1 MEQRRITP
9 PLDTQNTACLKFQ
22 IEKKKVWE
30 VENWSKSLSKIK
42 TIQARAPL
50 LRVTMRVGAS

>member
-1 MEQRRITP
+1 MVK
-9 PLDTQNTACLKFQ
+9 DYTA
-22 IEKKKVWE
+22 IEYSKYCMLEVPNRKKKVWE